1 MMKGVSVIICCYN
14 SSKRLGETLEHLSV
28 QQINNNIAAEII
40 VVDNASTDN
49 TAIIARQTW
58 DAFGVNIPLHIIN
71 ESKPGLSHAREAGI
85 NASSYSYV
93 IFCDDDNWL
102 EENYIATAFSI
113 MESDSQIGASGG
125 MGIAKTEIEAPAWFE
140 ECKRGYACGSALNYT
155 GELTENNNW
164 LVGAGLVIRKSAWIT
179 LKKAGFETLLTDRTG
194 TSLSSGGDLELCM
207 VLKLGGYKLW
217 NDNRLIYQHF
227 IPKERLTEEYF
238 LRLTKGCSI
247 ANVTLDAY
255 LYVLNGWNYNK
266 SFLWLRIYL
275 LNLRNYYYTN
285 KKPVQEIWIK
295 SRPISE
301 KAYRKEL
308 FKQGKSFKK
317 KVVSIDKLKQ
327 TLRIINNIK

>member
-1 MMKGVSVIICCYN
+1 MIKGVSVIICCYN
-14 SSKRLGETLEHLSV
+14 SSKRLGETLKRLSV
-28 QQINNNIAAEII
+28 QKINDTPCEIVI
-40 VVDNASTDN
+40 VDNASTDN
-49 TAIIARQTW
+49 TASLARETW
-58 DAFGVNIPLHIIN
+58 DALGASIPMRIIN

-85 NASSYSYV
+85 NASSYTYI

-125 MGIAKTEIEAPAWFE
+125 MGIAKTEIAAPDWFE
-140 ECKRGYACGSALNYT
+140 ECKRGYACGSALNYA

-164 LVGAGLVIRKSAWIT
+164 LVGAGLVMRKSAWMT

-207 VLKLGGYKLW
+207 ALKLGGYKLW

-238 LRLTKGCSI
+238 LRLIKGCSI

-266 SFLWLRIYL
+266 SFLWFRIYL
-275 LNLRNYYYTN
+275 LNLKNHYTQA
-285 KKPVQEIWIK
+285 KPVRGIWIK
-295 SRPISE
+295 SRQVSA
-301 KAYRKEL
+301 KAYQKEL
-308 FKQGKSFKK
+308 FKQGKEFKQK
-317 KVVSIDKLKQ
+317 IVSIHKLKQ
-327 TLRIINNIK
+327 DLQTINNIK

>member
-1 MMKGVSVIICCYN
+1 MKGVSVIICCYN
-14 SSKRLGETLEHLSV
+14 SSKRLGETLKHLSV
-28 QQINNNIAAEII
+28 QQINNIPSEII

-49 TAIIARQTW
+49 TAFIARQTW
-58 DAFGVNIPLHIIN
+58 DAFGVNIPLRIIN

-85 NASSYSYV
+85 NASSYSYI

-113 MESDSQIGASGG
+113 MESDSHIGASGG
-125 MGIAKTEIEAPAWFE
+125 MGIAKTEIAAPDWFE
-140 ECKRGYACGSALNYT
+140 ECKRGYACGSALNYA

-164 LVGAGLVIRKSAWIT
+164 LVGAGLVMRKSAWIS

-207 VLKLGGYKLW
+207 ALKLGGYKLW
-217 NDNRLIYQHF
+217 NDNRLVYQHF

-238 LRLTKGCSI
+238 LKLIKGCSI

-255 LYVLNGWNYNK
+255 LYVLNGWNYKK

-275 LNLRNYYYTN
+275 LNLKNYYTGE
-285 KKPVQEIWIK
+285 KPLKEIWIK

-301 KAYRKEL
+301 KAYRREL
-308 FKQGKSFKK
+308 FKQGNGFKQK
-317 KVVSIDKLKQ
+317 IVSINNLKLALQK
-327 TLRIINNIK
+327 INNIS

>member
-1 MMKGVSVIICCYN
+1 MKGVSLIICCYN
-14 SSKRLGETLEHLSV
+14 SSKRLGETLKHLSV
-28 QQINNNIAAEII
+28 QQINNIPAEII

-49 TAIIARQTW
+49 TAFIARQTW
-58 DAFGVNIPLHIIN
+58 DGFGVNIPLRIIN

-102 EENYIATAFSI
+102 EQNYIATAFSI

-125 MGIAKTEIEAPAWFE
+125 MGIAETEIEAPDWFE
-140 ECKRGYACGSALNYT
+140 ECKRGYACGSALDYA

-207 VLKLGGYKLW
+207 VLKLAGYKLW
-217 NDNRLIYQHF
+217 NDNRLVYQHF
-227 IPKERLTEEYF
+227 IPKERLTEQYF
-238 LRLTKGCSI
+238 LRLIQGCSV

-275 LNLRNYYYTN
+275 LNLKNYYTN
-285 KKPVQEIWIK
+285 EKPLKEIWIK
-295 SRPISE
+295 SRPVSE
-301 KAYRKEL
+301 KAYRREL
-308 FKQGKSFKK
+308 FKQGKGFKQK
-317 KVVSIDKLKQ
+317 IISINNLKQ
-327 TLRIINNIK
+327 ALQKIINIK